1 MPEIEIQES
10 IVNALRKMSLVQQYK
25 LLDFINAM
33 QLTSSS
39 NQFRGILKFAGIF
52 DSNDTREFE
61 QALLDSSQIDHN
73 EW

>member
-33 QLTSSS
+33 QLPASSHQAS
-39 NQFRGILKFAGIF
+39 GILKFAGIF
-52 DSNDTREFE
+52 DSSDTKEFE